1 MNGIWSE
8 FAEEGLEDPEVSHDK
23 FDFWVVDH
31 YVKKYND
38 NGLSETQLIEKVG
51 MRNFNLYVMNAL

>member
-8 FAEEGLEDPEVSHDK
+8 FAEEGLKDQEISHDK
-23 FDFWVVDH
+23 FDFWTVDY

-38 NGLSETQLIEKVG
+38 SGLSETELIEKVG